1 MFTKIFKKATKQPS
15 PPRQNDE
22 IKENLTSKDFDPR
35 VTLHYGIP
43 STASILAFDHV
54 QSLLAIGTQDGRI
67 KVIGGDN
74 IEGLLVS
81 PKQLAF
87 KHLEFLQNQ
96 GFLVSI
102 SSGNEI
108 QLWDLE
114 ARRITSTLPWESN
127 ITAFSVIF
135 GTSYM
140 YIGDEYGMVYVLK
153 YDTEEGK
160 LIHSPYYVPKDVI
173 EEQRYNGV
181 GNMKLLVFNHLLLE
195 FCPNHIQREK
205 GKAAFNASLLF
216 YCMPPDESGFIDFI
230 IRSKLRFFVEIR
242 LLLVYANGLIILW
255 DVSEDKVVLV
265 RGSKDLQLKTQIVD
279 DPSKNA
285 SHDLSETVSDNEQVE
300 KEISSLCWASN
311 DGSVLAVGYVDGDI
325 LFWNLHTAAS
335 TKDRKSE
342 NSSADFSKLQ
352 LSSGN
357 RRLPVITLHW
367 SAERSRNDCRGQLFV
382 YGGDEIG
389 SEEVLTMLYLNWSS
403 RIESLKCI
411 GRVDL
416 ELKGSFV
423 DMVLLL
429 NGMNESH
436 GTMPCVLT
444 NPGKL
449 HVYDRP
455 RFSSKKSEERK
466 NISSSSLQYP
476 ILIPTI
482 EPDMTVGKLCMV
494 CRNGKLSVELSK
506 TLSAAKVRAS
516 HTPSTQLTGSTT
528 KWPLTGGI
536 PCQLYDAED
545 YLVERLYIAGYRDGS
560 IRIWDATYPTLSLIH
575 VLGSELPGIR
585 TATESESVSAL
596 EFCSVTLNLAI
607 GSSSGLVWLY
617 NLIKSSNEETL
628 NLVTETGKEVH
639 ILPGGDGPQCK
650 ALFSVLNSPICN
662 LKFSNFGARLA
673 VGFECSQV
681 AMLDI
686 STFSVLFITDSL
698 SNSNSP
704 VLYLAV
710 KSLSDTSNLTIS
722 PKDSDINSS
731 NDTKKETLFFMTKDA
746 HIVVCDST
754 TEGGNFFS
762 ETSSEKQS
770 LNAPQNSKA
779 TSEPDQTNANT
790 GSDPVVAELET
801 STEATYL
808 ERIFEH
814 LFVLLC
820 YEDALWL
827 YPLKSLIQGHTDSIH
842 KVNLLKPCC
851 WTTSFKKNEKECGL
865 VVLYQTGDI
874 EIRFLPYLEV
884 GGETSLMSLLRWNYK
899 TNMEDTL
906 CSSDSGEIVLIN
918 GFEFAFMSLFSW
930 ENDFRI
936 PESFPHLHD
945 KVLEAAA
952 DATIDLSPAQRKEE
966 GTALGILGGII
977 KGFKADKAE
986 QNVLIPEVSNKT
998 CAHLDSIFS
1007 NPPFLKP
1014 STDIPDDKGVIE
1026 LNIDDIDIDGPL
1038 IVTSSSQTSKN
1049 DRKDKGTERKKLFEG
1064 AATDTKPKSRTV
1076 DEIKAKYKKSEVQ
1089 GTAAA
1094 AAQAKDKLA
1103 ERGEKLEM
1111 LRERTEELQ
1120 NGAQNFADLAGEL
1133 AKRME
1138 RRKWWQL

>member
-1 MFTKIFKKATKQPS
+1 MLK
-15 PPRQNDE
+15 NDE

-153 YDTEEGK
+153 YDAEEGK

-173 EEQRYNGV
+173 EENRDIFLKFLLLHRSFSGRSYLLELKIRHTKFTYV
-181 GNMKLLVFNHLLLE
+181 YLKLLVFNHLLLE

-242 LLLVYANGLIILW
+242 YTIYRTYEGIGASEAGNGTRTRAPLWFLLLLVYANGLIILW

-265 RGSKDLQLKTQIVD
+265 RGSKDLQLKTEIVD

-285 SHDLSETVSDNEQVE
+285 GHNLSETVSDNEQVE

-325 LFWNLHTAAS
+325 LLWNLRAAAS
-335 TKDRKSE
+335 TKDWKSE
-342 NSSADFSKLQ
+342 NSSTDFGKLQ

-382 YGGDEIG
+382 FGGDEIG

-416 ELKGSFV
+416 ERKGSFV
-423 DMVLLL
+423 DMVLLP

-436 GTMPCVLT
+436 GTLPCVLT

-449 HVYDRP
+449 QVYDRP
-455 RFSSKKSEERK
+455 RFSPKKSQEK
-466 NISSSSLQYP
+466 KKISSSSLQYP
-476 ILIPTI
+476 MLIPTI
-482 EPDMTVGKLCMV
+482 EPHMTVGKLCMV
-494 CRNGKLSVELSK
+494 CRDGKLSVELSK

-536 PCQLYDAED
+536 PCQLHDAED

-560 IRIWDATYPTLSLIH
+560 TRIWDATYPTLSLIH
-575 VLGSELPGIR
+575 VFGSELPGIR

-639 ILPGGDGPQCK
+639 ILPDGDGPQCK
-650 ALFSVLNSPICN
+650 AIFSVLNSPICN

-722 PKDSDINSS
+722 PKDSDINTS
-731 NDTKKETLFFMTKDA
+731 NDTKKEALFFMTKDA

-770 LNAPQNSKA
+770 LNTPQNSKA

-827 YPLKSLIQGHTDSIH
+827 YPLKSLIQ
-842 KVNLLKPCC
+842 
-851 WTTSFKKNEKECGL
+851 
-865 VVLYQTGDI
+865 
-874 EIRFLPYLEV
+874 
-884 GGETSLMSLLRWNYK
+884 
-899 TNMEDTL
+899 
-906 CSSDSGEIVLIN
+906 IN

-936 PESFPHLHD
+936 PVSYPHLHD

-1049 DRKDKGTERKKLFEG
+1049 DRKDKGKERKKLFEG

-1076 DEIKAKYKKSEVQ
+1076 DEIKAKYKKSE
-1089 GTAAA
+1089 GAAAA

>member
-173 EEQRYNGV
+173 
-181 GNMKLLVFNHLLLE
+181 
-195 FCPNHIQREK
+195 
-205 GKAAFNASLLF
+205 
-216 YCMPPDESGFIDFI
+216 
-230 IRSKLRFFVEIR
+230 
-242 LLLVYANGLIILW
+242 
-255 DVSEDKVVLV
+255 EDKVVLV

-827 YPLKSLIQGHTDSIH
+827 YPLKSLIQ
-842 KVNLLKPCC
+842 PCC

-1076 DEIKAKYKKSEVQ
+1076 DEIKAKYKKSEWFQVQ

>member
-1 MFTKIFKKATKQPS
+1 MLK
-15 PPRQNDE
+15 NDE

-153 YDTEEGK
+153 YDAEEGK
-160 LIHSPYYVPKDVI
+160 LIHSPYYVPKD
-173 EEQRYNGV
+173 
-181 GNMKLLVFNHLLLE
+181 KLLVFNHLLLE

-242 LLLVYANGLIILW
+242 YTIYRTYEGIGASEAGNGTRTRAPLWFLLLLVYANGLIILW

-265 RGSKDLQLKTQIVD
+265 RGSKDLQLKTEIVD

-285 SHDLSETVSDNEQVE
+285 GHNLSETVSDNEQVE

-325 LFWNLHTAAS
+325 LLWNLRAAAS
-335 TKDRKSE
+335 TKDWKSE
-342 NSSADFSKLQ
+342 NSSTDFGKLQ

-382 YGGDEIG
+382 FGGDEIG

-416 ELKGSFV
+416 ERKGSFV
-423 DMVLLL
+423 DMVLLP

-436 GTMPCVLT
+436 GTLPCVLT

-449 HVYDRP
+449 QVYDRP
-455 RFSSKKSEERK
+455 RFSPKKSQEK
-466 NISSSSLQYP
+466 KKISSSSLQYP
-476 ILIPTI
+476 MLIPTI
-482 EPDMTVGKLCMV
+482 EPHMTVGKLCMV
-494 CRNGKLSVELSK
+494 CRDGKLSVELSK

-536 PCQLYDAED
+536 PCQLHDAED

-560 IRIWDATYPTLSLIH
+560 TRIWDATYPTLSLIH
-575 VLGSELPGIR
+575 VFGSELPGIR

-639 ILPGGDGPQCK
+639 ILPDGDGPQCK
-650 ALFSVLNSPICN
+650 AIFSVLNSPICN

-722 PKDSDINSS
+722 PKDSDINTS
-731 NDTKKETLFFMTKDA
+731 NDTKKEALFFMTKDA

-770 LNAPQNSKA
+770 LNTPQNSKA

-827 YPLKSLIQGHTDSIH
+827 YPLKSLIQ
-842 KVNLLKPCC
+842 
-851 WTTSFKKNEKECGL
+851 
-865 VVLYQTGDI
+865 
-874 EIRFLPYLEV
+874 
-884 GGETSLMSLLRWNYK
+884 
-899 TNMEDTL
+899 
-906 CSSDSGEIVLIN
+906 IN

-936 PESFPHLHD
+936 PVSYPHLHD

-1049 DRKDKGTERKKLFEG
+1049 DRKDKGKERKKLFEG

-1076 DEIKAKYKKSEVQ
+1076 DEIKAKYKKSEWFQVQ
-1089 GTAAA
+1089 GAAAA

>member
-1 MFTKIFKKATKQPS
+1 MLRVSIYGILP
-15 PPRQNDE
+15 QNDE

-173 EEQRYNGV
+173 
-181 GNMKLLVFNHLLLE
+181 
-195 FCPNHIQREK
+195 
-205 GKAAFNASLLF
+205 
-216 YCMPPDESGFIDFI
+216 
-230 IRSKLRFFVEIR
+230 
-242 LLLVYANGLIILW
+242 
-255 DVSEDKVVLV
+255 EDKVVLV

-827 YPLKSLIQGHTDSIH
+827 YPLKSLIQ
-842 KVNLLKPCC
+842 
-851 WTTSFKKNEKECGL
+851 
-865 VVLYQTGDI
+865 
-874 EIRFLPYLEV
+874 
-884 GGETSLMSLLRWNYK
+884 
-899 TNMEDTL
+899 
-906 CSSDSGEIVLIN
+906 IN

-1076 DEIKAKYKKSEVQ
+1076 DEIKAKYKKSE

>member
-1 MFTKIFKKATKQPS
+1 MLK
-15 PPRQNDE
+15 NDE

-87 KHLEFLQNQ
+87 KHLE
-96 GFLVSI
+96 
-102 SSGNEI
+102 
-108 QLWDLE
+108 LWDLE

-153 YDTEEGK
+153 YDAEEGK
-160 LIHSPYYVPKDVI
+160 LIHSPYYVPKD
-173 EEQRYNGV
+173 
-181 GNMKLLVFNHLLLE
+181 KLLVFNHLLLE

-265 RGSKDLQLKTQIVD
+265 RGSKDLQLKTEIVD

-285 SHDLSETVSDNEQVE
+285 GHNLSETVSDNEQVE

-325 LFWNLHTAAS
+325 LLWNLRAAAS
-335 TKDRKSE
+335 TKDWKSE
-342 NSSADFSKLQ
+342 NSSTDFGKLQ

-382 YGGDEIG
+382 FGGDEIG

-416 ELKGSFV
+416 ERKGSFV
-423 DMVLLL
+423 DMVLLP

-436 GTMPCVLT
+436 GTLPCVLT

-449 HVYDRP
+449 QVYDRP
-455 RFSSKKSEERK
+455 RFSPKKSQEK
-466 NISSSSLQYP
+466 KKISSSSLQYP
-476 ILIPTI
+476 MLIPTI
-482 EPDMTVGKLCMV
+482 EPHMTVGKLCMV
-494 CRNGKLSVELSK
+494 CRDGKLSVELSK

-536 PCQLYDAED
+536 PCQLHDAED

-560 IRIWDATYPTLSLIH
+560 TRIWDATYPTLSLIH
-575 VLGSELPGIR
+575 VFGSELPGIR

-639 ILPGGDGPQCK
+639 ILPDGDGPQCK
-650 ALFSVLNSPICN
+650 AIFSVLNSPICN

-722 PKDSDINSS
+722 PKDSDINTS
-731 NDTKKETLFFMTKDA
+731 NDTKKEALFFMTKDA

-770 LNAPQNSKA
+770 LNTPQNSKA

-827 YPLKSLIQGHTDSIH
+827 YPLKSLIQ
-842 KVNLLKPCC
+842 PCC

-874 EIRFLPYLEV
+874 EIR
-884 GGETSLMSLLRWNYK
+884 
-899 TNMEDTL
+899 
-906 CSSDSGEIVLIN
+906 
-918 GFEFAFMSLFSW
+918 
-930 ENDFRI
+930 I
-936 PESFPHLHD
+936 PVSYPHLHD

-1049 DRKDKGTERKKLFEG
+1049 DRKDKGKERKKLFEG

-1076 DEIKAKYKKSEVQ
+1076 DEIKAKYKKSE
-1089 GTAAA
+1089 GAAAA

>member
-1 MFTKIFKKATKQPS
+1 MLCESET
-15 PPRQNDE
+15 RLLHNDE

-108 QLWDLE
+108 Q
-114 ARRITSTLPWESN
+114 
-127 ITAFSVIF
+127 
-135 GTSYM
+135 
-140 YIGDEYGMVYVLK
+140 
-153 YDTEEGK
+153 
-160 LIHSPYYVPKDVI
+160 
-173 EEQRYNGV
+173 
-181 GNMKLLVFNHLLLE
+181 KLLVFNHLLLE

-827 YPLKSLIQGHTDSIH
+827 YPLKSLIQ
-842 KVNLLKPCC
+842 
-851 WTTSFKKNEKECGL
+851 
-865 VVLYQTGDI
+865 
-874 EIRFLPYLEV
+874 
-884 GGETSLMSLLRWNYK
+884 
-899 TNMEDTL
+899 
-906 CSSDSGEIVLIN
+906 IN

-1076 DEIKAKYKKSEVQ
+1076 DEIKAKYKKSE

>member
-153 YDTEEGK
+153 YDAEEGK
-160 LIHSPYYVPKDVI
+160 LIHSPYYVPKD
-173 EEQRYNGV
+173 
-181 GNMKLLVFNHLLLE
+181 KLLVFNHLLLE

-242 LLLVYANGLIILW
+242 YTIYRTYEGIGASEAGNGTRTRAPLWFLYA
-255 DVSEDKVVLV
+255 DKVVLV
-265 RGSKDLQLKTQIVD
+265 RGSKDLQLKTEIVD

-285 SHDLSETVSDNEQVE
+285 GHNLSETVSDNEQVE

-325 LFWNLHTAAS
+325 LLWNLRAAAS
-335 TKDRKSE
+335 TKDWKSE
-342 NSSADFSKLQ
+342 NSSTDFGKLQ

-382 YGGDEIG
+382 FGGDEIG

-416 ELKGSFV
+416 ERKGSFV
-423 DMVLLL
+423 DMVLLP

-436 GTMPCVLT
+436 GTLPCVLT

-449 HVYDRP
+449 QVYDRP
-455 RFSSKKSEERK
+455 RFSPKKSQEK
-466 NISSSSLQYP
+466 KKISSSSLQYP
-476 ILIPTI
+476 MLIPTI
-482 EPDMTVGKLCMV
+482 EPHMTVGKLCM
-494 CRNGKLSVELSK
+494 

-536 PCQLYDAED
+536 PCQLHDAED

-560 IRIWDATYPTLSLIH
+560 TRIWDATYPTLSLIH
-575 VLGSELPGIR
+575 VFGSELPGIR

-639 ILPGGDGPQCK
+639 ILPDGDGPQCK
-650 ALFSVLNSPICN
+650 AIFSVLNSPICN

-722 PKDSDINSS
+722 PKDSDINTS
-731 NDTKKETLFFMTKDA
+731 NDTKKEALFFMTKDA

-770 LNAPQNSKA
+770 LNTPQNSKA

-827 YPLKSLIQGHTDSIH
+827 YPLKSLIQ
-842 KVNLLKPCC
+842 
-851 WTTSFKKNEKECGL
+851 
-865 VVLYQTGDI
+865 
-874 EIRFLPYLEV
+874 
-884 GGETSLMSLLRWNYK
+884 
-899 TNMEDTL
+899 
-906 CSSDSGEIVLIN
+906 IN

-936 PESFPHLHD
+936 PVSYPHLHD

-1049 DRKDKGTERKKLFEG
+1049 DRKDKGKERKKLFEG

-1089 GTAAA
+1089 GAAAA

>member
-15 PPRQNDE
+15 PPRQ
-22 IKENLTSKDFDPR
+22 DFDPR

-173 EEQRYNGV
+173 EEAASIQSSIVGV
-181 GNMKLLVFNHLLLE
+181 LPQPYSE
-195 FCPNHIQREK
+195 
-205 GKAAFNASLLF
+205 GK
-216 YCMPPDESGFIDFI
+216 
-230 IRSKLRFFVEIR
+230 R

-506 TLSAAKVRAS
+506 
-516 HTPSTQLTGSTT
+516 LTGSTT

-754 TEGGNFFS
+754 TGHILFSRSIHHQESNAIYMCIIEGGNFFS

-1076 DEIKAKYKKSEVQ
+1076 DEIKAKYKKSE

>member
-1 MFTKIFKKATKQPS
+1 MFTKIFKTATKQPS

-96 GFLVSI
+96 GFLVTI

-114 ARRITSTLPWESN
+114 ARRMISTLPWESN

-153 YDTEEGK
+153 YDAEEGK

-173 EEQRYNGV
+173 EEAAGIQSSIVGV
-181 GNMKLLVFNHLLLE
+181 LPQPYSM
-195 FCPNHIQREK
+195 
-205 GKAAFNASLLF
+205 GK
-216 YCMPPDESGFIDFI
+216 
-230 IRSKLRFFVEIR
+230 R

-265 RGSKDLQLKTQIVD
+265 RGRKDLQLKTQIVD

-285 SHDLSETVSDNEQVE
+285 GHDLSETVSDNEQVE

-352 LSSGN
+352 LSSRN

-423 DMVLLL
+423 DMVLLP

-516 HTPSTQLTGSTT
+516 HTPSTQLAGSTT

-650 ALFSVLNSPICN
+650 AIFSVLNSPICN

-722 PKDSDINSS
+722 PKDSDINTS
-731 NDTKKETLFFMTKDA
+731 NDTKKEALFFMTKDA

-754 TEGGNFFS
+754 TGHILFSRSIHHQESNAIYMCIIEGGNFFS

-770 LNAPQNSKA
+770 LKTPQNSRA

-851 WTTSFKKNEKECGL
+851 WITSFKKNEKECGL

-884 GGETSLMSLLRWNYK
+884 VGGTSLMSLLRWNYK
-899 TNMEDTL
+899 TNMEETL

-936 PESFPHLHD
+936 PQSFPQLHD

-1014 STDIPDDKGVIE
+1014 STDIPDDKGAIE

-1049 DRKDKGTERKKLFEG
+1049 DRKDKGKERKKLFEG

-1089 GTAAA
+1089 GAAAA

>member
-153 YDTEEGK
+153 YDAEEGK

-242 LLLVYANGLIILW
+242 YTIYRTYEGIGASEAGNGTRTRAPLWFLLLLVYANGLIILW

-265 RGSKDLQLKTQIVD
+265 RGSKDLQLKTEIVD

-285 SHDLSETVSDNEQVE
+285 GHNLSETVSDNEQVE

-325 LFWNLHTAAS
+325 LLWNLRAAAS
-335 TKDRKSE
+335 TKDWKSE
-342 NSSADFSKLQ
+342 NSSTDFGKLQ

-382 YGGDEIG
+382 FGGDEIG

-416 ELKGSFV
+416 ERKGSFV
-423 DMVLLL
+423 DMVLLP

-436 GTMPCVLT
+436 GTLPCVLT

-449 HVYDRP
+449 QVYDRP
-455 RFSSKKSEERK
+455 RFSPKKSQEK
-466 NISSSSLQYP
+466 KKISSSSLQYP
-476 ILIPTI
+476 MLIPTI
-482 EPDMTVGKLCMV
+482 EPHMTVGKLCMV
-494 CRNGKLSVELSK
+494 CRDGKLSVELSK

-536 PCQLYDAED
+536 PCQLHDAED

-560 IRIWDATYPTLSLIH
+560 TRIWDATYPTLSLIH
-575 VLGSELPGIR
+575 VFGSELPGIR

-639 ILPGGDGPQCK
+639 ILPDGDGPQCK
-650 ALFSVLNSPICN
+650 AIFSVLNSPICN

-722 PKDSDINSS
+722 PKDSDINTS
-731 NDTKKETLFFMTKDA
+731 NDTKKEALFFMTKDA

-770 LNAPQNSKA
+770 LNTPQNSKA

-827 YPLKSLIQGHTDSIH
+827 YPLKSLIQ
-842 KVNLLKPCC
+842 
-851 WTTSFKKNEKECGL
+851 
-865 VVLYQTGDI
+865 
-874 EIRFLPYLEV
+874 
-884 GGETSLMSLLRWNYK
+884 
-899 TNMEDTL
+899 
-906 CSSDSGEIVLIN
+906 IN

-936 PESFPHLHD
+936 PVSYPHLHD

-1049 DRKDKGTERKKLFEG
+1049 DRKDKGKERKKLFEG

-1076 DEIKAKYKKSEVQ
+1076 DEIKAKYKKSEWFQVQ
-1089 GTAAA
+1089 GAAAA

>member
-15 PPRQNDE
+15 PPRQ
-22 IKENLTSKDFDPR
+22 ENLTSKDFDPR

-173 EEQRYNGV
+173 EEAASIQSSIVGV
-181 GNMKLLVFNHLLLE
+181 LPQPYSE
-195 FCPNHIQREK
+195 
-205 GKAAFNASLLF
+205 GK
-216 YCMPPDESGFIDFI
+216 
-230 IRSKLRFFVEIR
+230 R

-754 TEGGNFFS
+754 TGHILFSRSIHHQESNAIYMCIIGN
-762 ETSSEKQS
+762 EKQS

-1026 LNIDDIDIDGPL
+1026 LNIGSLSLTL
-1038 IVTSSSQTSKN
+1038 IFLLWHFLPPS
-1049 DRKDKGTERKKLFEG
+1049 L
-1064 AATDTKPKSRTV
+1064 TV
-1076 DEIKAKYKKSEVQ
+1076 LPICF
-1089 GTAAA
+1089 
-1094 AAQAKDKLA
+1094 
-1103 ERGEKLEM
+1103 R
-1111 LRERTEELQ
+1111 
-1120 NGAQNFADLAGEL
+1120 
-1133 AKRME
+1133 
-1138 RRKWWQL
+1138 

>member
-1 MFTKIFKKATKQPS
+1 MLRVSIYGILP
-15 PPRQNDE
+15 QNDE

-108 QLWDLE
+108 Q
-114 ARRITSTLPWESN
+114 
-127 ITAFSVIF
+127 
-135 GTSYM
+135 
-140 YIGDEYGMVYVLK
+140 
-153 YDTEEGK
+153 
-160 LIHSPYYVPKDVI
+160 
-173 EEQRYNGV
+173 
-181 GNMKLLVFNHLLLE
+181 KLLVFNHLLLE

-827 YPLKSLIQGHTDSIH
+827 YPLKSLIQ
-842 KVNLLKPCC
+842 
-851 WTTSFKKNEKECGL
+851 
-865 VVLYQTGDI
+865 
-874 EIRFLPYLEV
+874 
-884 GGETSLMSLLRWNYK
+884 
-899 TNMEDTL
+899 
-906 CSSDSGEIVLIN
+906 IN

-1076 DEIKAKYKKSEVQ
+1076 DEIKAKYKKSE

>member
-1 MFTKIFKKATKQPS
+1 MLRVSIYGILP
-15 PPRQNDE
+15 QNDE

-173 EEQRYNGV
+173 
-181 GNMKLLVFNHLLLE
+181 
-195 FCPNHIQREK
+195 
-205 GKAAFNASLLF
+205 
-216 YCMPPDESGFIDFI
+216 
-230 IRSKLRFFVEIR
+230 
-242 LLLVYANGLIILW
+242 
-255 DVSEDKVVLV
+255 EDKVVLV

-482 EPDMTVGKLCMV
+482 EPDMTVGKLCM
-494 CRNGKLSVELSK
+494 

-827 YPLKSLIQGHTDSIH
+827 YPLKSLIQ
-842 KVNLLKPCC
+842 PCC

-874 EIRFLPYLEV
+874 EI
-884 GGETSLMSLLRWNYK
+884 
-899 TNMEDTL
+899 
-906 CSSDSGEIVLIN
+906 
-918 GFEFAFMSLFSW
+918 
-930 ENDFRI
+930 RI

-1076 DEIKAKYKKSEVQ
+1076 DEIKAKYKKSE

>member
-173 EEQRYNGV
+173 
-181 GNMKLLVFNHLLLE
+181 
-195 FCPNHIQREK
+195 
-205 GKAAFNASLLF
+205 
-216 YCMPPDESGFIDFI
+216 
-230 IRSKLRFFVEIR
+230 
-242 LLLVYANGLIILW
+242 
-255 DVSEDKVVLV
+255 EDKVVLV

-827 YPLKSLIQGHTDSIH
+827 YPLKSLIQ
-842 KVNLLKPCC
+842 
-851 WTTSFKKNEKECGL
+851 
-865 VVLYQTGDI
+865 
-874 EIRFLPYLEV
+874 
-884 GGETSLMSLLRWNYK
+884 
-899 TNMEDTL
+899 
-906 CSSDSGEIVLIN
+906 IN

>member
-1 MFTKIFKKATKQPS
+1 MLRVSIYGILP
-15 PPRQNDE
+15 QNDE

-108 QLWDLE
+108 Q
-114 ARRITSTLPWESN
+114 
-127 ITAFSVIF
+127 
-135 GTSYM
+135 
-140 YIGDEYGMVYVLK
+140 
-153 YDTEEGK
+153 
-160 LIHSPYYVPKDVI
+160 
-173 EEQRYNGV
+173 
-181 GNMKLLVFNHLLLE
+181 KLLVFNHLLLE

-230 IRSKLRFFVEIR
+230 IRSKLRFFVEISNQGVHGLRR

-827 YPLKSLIQGHTDSIH
+827 YPLKSLIQ
-842 KVNLLKPCC
+842 
-851 WTTSFKKNEKECGL
+851 
-865 VVLYQTGDI
+865 
-874 EIRFLPYLEV
+874 
-884 GGETSLMSLLRWNYK
+884 
-899 TNMEDTL
+899 
-906 CSSDSGEIVLIN
+906 IN

-1076 DEIKAKYKKSEVQ
+1076 DEIKAKYKKSE

>member
-15 PPRQNDE
+15 PPRQ
-22 IKENLTSKDFDPR
+22 ENLTSKDFDPR

-153 YDTEEGK
+153 YDAEEGK

-173 EEQRYNGV
+173 EEAAGIQSSIVGV
-181 GNMKLLVFNHLLLE
+181 LPQPYSE
-195 FCPNHIQREK
+195 
-205 GKAAFNASLLF
+205 GK
-216 YCMPPDESGFIDFI
+216 
-230 IRSKLRFFVEIR
+230 R

-265 RGSKDLQLKTQIVD
+265 RGSKDLQLKTEIVD

-285 SHDLSETVSDNEQVE
+285 GHNLSETVSDNEQVE

-325 LFWNLHTAAS
+325 LLWNLRAAAS
-335 TKDRKSE
+335 TKDWKSE
-342 NSSADFSKLQ
+342 NSSTDFGKLQ

-382 YGGDEIG
+382 FGGDEIG

-416 ELKGSFV
+416 ERKGSFV
-423 DMVLLL
+423 DMVLLP

-436 GTMPCVLT
+436 GTLPCVLT

-449 HVYDRP
+449 QVYDRP
-455 RFSSKKSEERK
+455 RFSPKKSQEK
-466 NISSSSLQYP
+466 KKISSSSLQYP
-476 ILIPTI
+476 MLIPTI
-482 EPDMTVGKLCMV
+482 EPHMTVGKLCMV
-494 CRNGKLSVELSK
+494 CRDGKLSVELSK

-536 PCQLYDAED
+536 PCQLHDAED

-560 IRIWDATYPTLSLIH
+560 TRIWDATYPTLSLIH
-575 VLGSELPGIR
+575 VFGSELPGIR

-639 ILPGGDGPQCK
+639 ILPDGDGPQCK
-650 ALFSVLNSPICN
+650 AIFSVLNSPICN

-722 PKDSDINSS
+722 PKDSDINTS
-731 NDTKKETLFFMTKDA
+731 NDTKKEALFFMTKDA

-754 TEGGNFFS
+754 TGHILFSRSIHHQESNAIYMCIIGN
-762 ETSSEKQS
+762 EKQS
-770 LNAPQNSKA
+770 LNTPQNSKA

-874 EIRFLPYLEV
+874 EIRVLPYLEV
-884 GGETSLMSLLRWNYK
+884 GGQTSLMSLLRWNYK
-899 TNMEDTL
+899 TNMEETL

-936 PESFPHLHD
+936 PVSYPHLHD

-1026 LNIDDIDIDGPL
+1026 LNIGSLSLTL
-1038 IVTSSSQTSKN
+1038 IFLLWHFLPPS
-1049 DRKDKGTERKKLFEG
+1049 L
-1064 AATDTKPKSRTV
+1064 TV
-1076 DEIKAKYKKSEVQ
+1076 LPICF
-1089 GTAAA
+1089 
-1094 AAQAKDKLA
+1094 
-1103 ERGEKLEM
+1103 R
-1111 LRERTEELQ
+1111 
-1120 NGAQNFADLAGEL
+1120 
-1133 AKRME
+1133 
-1138 RRKWWQL
+1138 

>member
-108 QLWDLE
+108 Q
-114 ARRITSTLPWESN
+114 SN

-173 EEQRYNGV
+173 EEAASIQSSIVGV
-181 GNMKLLVFNHLLLE
+181 LPQPYSE
-195 FCPNHIQREK
+195 
-205 GKAAFNASLLF
+205 GK
-216 YCMPPDESGFIDFI
+216 
-230 IRSKLRFFVEIR
+230 R

-754 TEGGNFFS
+754 TGHILFSRSIHHQESNAIYMCIIEGGNFFS